1 MAHSHFGA
9 GSIDYYAST
18 SGIGHWNGGL
28 KLVLGVGTLILC
40 VAADALWIFLFVF
53 FTMSALTVI
62 GGKMHLHDYLHLL
75 TVPAVFLLFSTFAL
89 AWATD
94 VRGAVFVACKA
105 CGALSALYM
114 VTLSTTMAE
123 ILNALKKCHVPAL
136 IIELMHL
143 IYRYIFVL
151 WDAASRMNHAAASR
165 LGYQGKKQSLRTFG
179 QLLGNLLIISLKKA
193 NAAYDAME
201 ARCYEGHLGFLQ
213 EEKPLDK
220 KLGIACG
227 AYLLFLLAAVI
238 LERFV
243 FR

>member
-9 GSIDYYAST
+9 GSIDYYAAT

-28 KLVLGVGTLILC
+28 KLALGIGTLILC
-40 VAADALWIFLFVF
+40 VAADRLWIYLFVF
-53 FTMSALTVI
+53 FTMSVLTVA
-62 GGKMHLHDYLHLL
+62 GGKIHLHDYLHLL

-94 VRGAVFVACKA
+94 IMGAVLVACKA
-105 CGALSALYM
+105 FGALSALYM

-123 ILNALKKCHVPAL
+123 ILNALRKCHVPAL
-136 IIELMHL
+136 VIELMHL

-201 ARCYEGHLGFLQ
+201 ARCYDGQLMFLQ
-213 EEKPLDK
+213 ERKPVDK
-220 KLGIACG
+220 RLAAACV

-238 LERFV
+238 FGRLV
-243 FR
+243 M